1 MPTIIPA
8 ILTDNLE
15 TFAKQIRLIENLTD
29 IVHIDI
35 CDGLFVPTK
44 TLEAEVIQTISTT
57 LKYELHLMVSRPS
70 AEIDRWS
77 QAANINRI
85 IFHLETTPLPPLI
98 IDQIEEGGR
107 QAGLTFNPDTPLSAV
122 EPYFSQVKYIMVM
135 GVTPGRQGQA
145 FVPATVTRVKEIKTR
160 WPELTVAAD
169 GGVHLEQLEQLKSA
183 GADCLIMGSEIFTHN
198 DPRAHL
204 VELNKLLV

>member
-1 MPTIIPA
+1 MKIIPA

-15 TFAKQIRLIENLTD
+15 TFVNQLKLIEGLTD
-29 IVHIDI
+29 VVHIDI
-35 CDGLFVPTK
+35 GDGLFVPTK
-44 TLEAEVIQTISTT
+44 TLEAEVIQTLPTK

-77 QAANINRI
+77 QATNISRI
-85 IFHLETTPLPPLI
+85 IFHFETTPLPPLV

-160 WPELTVAAD
+160 WPELTVTCD
-169 GGVHLEQLEQLKSA
+169 GGVHLDQLGPLKSA
-183 GADCLIMGSEIFTHN
+183 GADCLVMGSEIFTHP